1 MDSSTIC
8 HTYASKQRSRVAPE
22 ADDPPWVTE
31 WLLAA
36 DGDRFVGVSSAAL
49 AWNRSVE
56 TIKKWEYR
64 GVIPRTPFD
73 WRGRRAYTVEQVEGI
88 AEILDRYGAL
98 TWPIVAAT
106 KTVKISSEADQLQRR
121 LLSEYRTRL
130 HDPEWPRPTETDSY
144 P

>member
-1 MDSSTIC
+1 MGSSTIC
-8 HTYASKQRSRVAPE
+8 HTYASKLRSRIAPE

-36 DGDRFVGVSSAAL
+36 NGDRFVGVSSAAL

-88 AEILDRYGAL
+88 AAVLDTQGAL
-98 TWPIVAAT
+98 AWPIVATT
-106 KTVKISSEADQLQRR
+106 KTAAIFRQVDELQRA
-121 LLSEYRTRL
+121 LVDEYREGHGR
-130 HDPEWPRPTETDSY
+130 E
-144 P
+144 

>member
-1 MDSSTIC
+1 M
-8 HTYASKQRSRVAPE
+8 
-22 ADDPPWVTE
+22 TE

-36 DGDRFVGVSSAAL
+36 NGDHFVGVSSAAQ

-73 WRGRRAYTVEQVEGI
+73 WRGQRAYTVEQVEGI

-106 KTVKISSEADQLQRR
+106 KTVKISRESDRLQQR
-121 LLSEYRTRL
+121 LVSEYLSRL
-130 HDPEWPRPTETDSY
+130 E
-144 P
+144 